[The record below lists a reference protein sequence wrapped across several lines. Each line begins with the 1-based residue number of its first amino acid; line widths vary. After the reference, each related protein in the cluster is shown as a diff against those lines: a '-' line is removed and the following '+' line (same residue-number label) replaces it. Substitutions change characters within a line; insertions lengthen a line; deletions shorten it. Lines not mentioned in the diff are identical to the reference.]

1 MISIMKDRDPKNEFI
16 SYIEEVEYNKI
27 QNFYSSHDGIIF
39 ASSCENMPNILIE
52 SMGSGLPIAC
62 SDKQPMPEFLKDG
75 GYYFNANSVDSIKKA
90 IINLIEDKD
99 SSKKIKQNLNEIRN
113 LKWEETSK
121 KTFNFIIK
129 LTKQYV

>member
-1 MISIMKDRDPKNEFI
+1 MILLDEIDSSLKDLKKRSLFRKRVVVSERKKNQI
-16 SYIEEVEYNKI
+16 KI
-27 QNFYSSHDGIIF
+27 NGRWLINF
-39 ASSCENMPNILIE
+39 ASNDYL
-52 SMGSGLPIAC
+52 GL
-62 SDKQPMPEFLKDG
+62 SQ
-75 GYYFNANSVDSIKKA
+75 NSSIKKA
-90 IINLIEDKD
+90 IINLIEDND

>member
-1 MISIMKDRDPKNEFI
+1 MKGIQKVSLLIISLKLIMTNYLYSFKNDA
-16 SYIEEVEYNKI
+16 V
-27 QNFYSSHDGIIF
+27 IF

-52 SMGSGLPIAC
+52 SMASGLPIAC
-62 SDKQPMPEFLKDG
+62 SDKHPMPEFLKDG

-99 SSKKIKQNLNEIRN
+99 ALKKIKQNLNNVRN

-121 KTFNFIIK
+121 KTFNFITN
-129 LTKQYV
+129 LTK